1 MVIGLIQSFICST
14 KISLIVMG
22 PSASLSLMSRKTRS
36 VDLLA
41 YWTNFETI
49 FKTFEFPFT
58 IFFLSMAD
66 LSCLFQKWT
75 CGPTN
80 TVIKII
86 DDVWLTQSH
95 KLSIN
100 STRSLVS
107 HAAYK
112 WGNHVVPSF
121 TLWAI
126 KKVDLNM
133 SSLSLSVSDNSE
145 AAEASLHSALKS
157 SKN

>member
-1 MVIGLIQSFICST
+1 MVIGLIQSFIRST

-133 SSLSLSVSDNSE
+133 SSLSLS
-145 AAEASLHSALKS
+145 LCLIILKLQ
-157 SKN
+157 KHHCTVH

>member
-1 MVIGLIQSFICST
+1 MPVLVWCQEKTDQLIYWPIEQTLKLYSKHLSF
-14 KISLIVMG
+14 
-22 PSASLSLMSRKTRS
+22 LSR
-36 VDLLA
+36 
-41 YWTNFETI
+41 F
-49 FKTFEFPFT
+49 
-58 IFFLSMAD
+58 FFLSMAD

-145 AAEASLHSALKS
+145 AAEASLHCALKS

>member
-1 MVIGLIQSFICST
+1 MVIGLIQSFIRST

-22 PSASLSLMSRKTRS
+22 PSTSLSLMSRKTRS

-133 SSLSLSVSDNSE
+133 SSLSLS
-145 AAEASLHSALKS
+145 LCLIILKLQ
-157 SKN
+157 KHHCTVH

>member
-1 MVIGLIQSFICST
+1 
-14 KISLIVMG
+14 MG

-133 SSLSLSVSDNSE
+133 SSLYLVTLKLQKHHHHSV
-145 AAEASLHSALKS
+145 LKS
-157 SKN
+157 KIFKKYFRTISKNVFRVINRQ

>member
-1 MVIGLIQSFICST
+1 MVIGLIQSFIGST

-133 SSLSLSVSDNSE
+133 SSLSLS
-145 AAEASLHSALKS
+145 LCLIILKLQ
-157 SKN
+157 KHHCTVH

>member
-1 MVIGLIQSFICST
+1 MVIGLIQSFIRST

-133 SSLSLSVSDNSE
+133 SSLSLSL
-145 AAEASLHSALKS
+145 SLCLIILKLQ
-157 SKN
+157 KHHCTVH

>member
-1 MVIGLIQSFICST
+1 MPVLVWCQ
-14 KISLIVMG
+14 
-22 PSASLSLMSRKTRS
+22 AKTRS

-41 YWTNFETI
+41 CWANFETI

-133 SSLSLSVSDNSE
+133 SSLSLSLSVC
-145 AAEASLHSALKS
+145 LIILKLQ
-157 SKN
+157 KHHCTVH

>member
-1 MVIGLIQSFICST
+1 MVIGLIQSFIRST

-133 SSLSLSVSDNSE
+133 SSLSLSLCVW
-145 AAEASLHSALKS
+145 
-157 SKN
+157 